1 MASSESSKTVFLAMS
16 VNFSIGVAKS
26 IIATITMSSAMFSE
40 AVHSFVDTGNQF
52 LLWFG
57 IKQAKKSNPKIYPLG
72 RGREEYFWT
81 LVVAVLIFTIG
92 GLVSLEHGIE
102 SLSHPKKLEN
112 LSISLTLLIVSIIL
126 ESYVLKKA
134 ISELKRGKAKN
145 KGILKLLKESTD
157 GPLIAIVVEDFA
169 ATLGLIFALVGT
181 VLSFITQN
189 SVYDSISAISIGI
202 LLMVSG
208 IFLGYEMKHLITGE
222 SISNEKLKKIKQ
234 LISSNEQVLNLSNLK
249 ILPIG
254 SNQYLALINLD
265 YRDSLKDEEI
275 ITVNSSLINSIKNSE
290 PSISEIYFNPQK
302 DIIILWKLIK
312 TICRKSKFK

>member
-1 MASSESSKTVFLAMS
+1 MASNESSKTVFLAMS
-16 VNFSIGVAKS
+16 VNFSIGIAKS
-26 IIATITMSSAMFSE
+26 VIATITMSSAMFSE
-40 AVHSFVDTGNQF
+40 AIHSFVDTGNQF

-57 IKQAKKSNPKIYPLG
+57 IKQSKKINPKIYPLG

-112 LSISLTLLIVSIIL
+112 LTISIVLLVISIIL

-134 ISELKRGKAKN
+134 ITQLKKGQDN
-145 KGILKLLKESTD
+145 KKGVMSLLKESTD

-169 ATLGLIFALVGT
+169 ATLGLFIALVGT
-181 VLSFITQN
+181 LISSFTQN
-189 SVYDSISAISIGI
+189 SIYDSISAISIGV

-208 IFLGYEMKHLITGE
+208 LFLGYEMKHLITGE
-222 SISNEKLKKIKQ
+222 SISKDKLEKVETIITSNKD
-234 LISSNEQVLNLSNLK
+234 ISRLLNLK

-254 SNQYLALINLD
+254 SKQYLALLKLD
-265 YRDSLKDEEI
+265 YKDSLKDQEI
-275 ITVNSSLINSIKNSE
+275 VAINLILKEQISENEPTIT
-290 PSISEIYFNPQK
+290 EIYFNPQ
-302 DIIILWKLIK
+302 
-312 TICRKSKFK
+312 

>member
-1 MASSESSKTVFLAMS
+1 MATNESSKTVFLAMS
-16 VNFSIGVAKS
+16 VNFSIGIAKS

-40 AVHSFVDTGNQF
+40 AIHSFVDTGNQF

-57 IKQAKKSNPKIYPLG
+57 IKQSNKVDARIYPLG

-112 LSISLTLLIVSIIL
+112 LAISITLLIVSIIL

-134 ISELKRGKAKN
+134 ITELKKGQDN
-145 KGILKLLKESTD
+145 KKGVVGLLKESTD

-169 ATLGLIFALVGT
+169 ATLGLVIALVGT
-181 VLSFITQN
+181 ILSSLTQN
-189 SVYDSISAISIGI
+189 SIYDSISAISIGV

-208 IFLGYEMKHLITGE
+208 LFLGYEMKHLITGE
-222 SISNEKLKKIKQ
+222 SISQEKLKLIENIINKNENISKITD
-234 LISSNEQVLNLSNLK
+234 LK

-254 SNQYLALINLD
+254 SKQYLALVKLD
-265 YRDSLKDEEI
+265 YKDSLGDIDIVEI
-275 ITVNSSLINSIKNSE
+275 NKALKNEIVETESTIT
-290 PSISEIYFNPQK
+290 EIYFNPQ
-302 DIIILWKLIK
+302 
-312 TICRKSKFK
+312 

>member
-1 MASSESSKTVFLAMS
+1 MS

-222 SISNEKLKKIKQ
+222 SISNEKLNKIKQ

-290 PSISEIYFNPQK
+290 PSISEIYFNPQ
-302 DIIILWKLIK
+302 
-312 TICRKSKFK
+312 